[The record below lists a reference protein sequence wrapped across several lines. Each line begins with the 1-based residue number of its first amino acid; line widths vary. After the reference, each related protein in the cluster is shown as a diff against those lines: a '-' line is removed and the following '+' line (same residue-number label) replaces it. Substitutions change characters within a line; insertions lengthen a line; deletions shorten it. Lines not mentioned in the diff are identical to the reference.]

1 METRKIQLIGSSSYM
16 ISLPK
21 KWIIS
26 HNLKQGDEV
35 TVYADEGM
43 VVVLP
48 KEYKRLVRIVMK
60 GIPEE
65 KGDFLRR
72 YIYAIYMLGFDEIV
86 LENIDAASLLDS
98 FTEIVH
104 ELIGMEII
112 DVTDDRIV
120 FRILVTPELDVITV
134 LRRIVQM
141 INSMFEDILAILEG
155 KEVAGR
161 VEKVI
166 RNIGLTEENIDRFYW
181 LVVRLE
187 NRIIREKSFKWN
199 ELRFVLGSR
208 MLAKI
213 LEDISDHISRFSR
226 YLAEVELDKPDIPE
240 MPALIKSISELFN
253 KSFNSYIESDLIAG
267 NEVARSVETVQGR
280 IMSQLDAMGET
291 GRVKPALALHHL
303 LGILWNIKS
312 IAEIAINRAVRE
324 MATGQ

>member
-21 KWIIS
+21 KWILS

-35 TVYADEGM
+35 TVYAYEGM

-60 GIPEE
+60 GIHEE

-86 LENIDAASLLDS
+86 LEDIDAASLLDS

-112 DVTDDRIV
+112 DVADDRIV

-141 INSMFEDILAILEG
+141 INSMFEDALAILNG
-155 KEVAGR
+155 KEDVEG

-166 RNIGLTEENIDRFYW
+166 RNVSLTEENIDRFYW

-226 YLAEVELDKPDIPE
+226 YLAEVRPDDVPE
-240 MPALIKSISELFN
+240 MPVLIKSISELFN
-253 KSFNSYIESDLIAG
+253 KSFNSYIESDLIAS
-267 NEVARSVETVQGR
+267 NEVARDVEAVQNR
-280 IMSQLDAMGET
+280 IIGELDSLDRAGK
-291 GRVKPALALHHL
+291 VKPALALHHL
-303 LGILWNIKS
+303 LGIIWNIKS

>member
-21 KWIIS
+21 KWILS

-86 LENIDAASLLDS
+86 LEDIDAASLLDS

-112 DVTDDRIV
+112 DVADDRIV

-141 INSMFEDILAILEG
+141 INGMFEDTLTILDK
-155 KEVAGR
+155 KEDVER

-166 RNIGLTEENIDRFYW
+166 RNISLTEENIDRFYW

-213 LEDISDHISRFSR
+213 LEDVSDHISRFSR
-226 YLAEVELDKPDIPE
+226 YLAKVRPDDVPE
-240 MPALIKSISELFN
+240 MPVLIKSISELFN
-253 KSFNSYIESDLIAG
+253 KSFNSYIESDLIAS
-267 NEVARSVETVQGR
+267 NEVARDVEAVQSR
-280 IMSQLDAMGET
+280 IIGELDRLDRAGN
-291 GRVKPALALHHL
+291 VKPALALHHL
-303 LGILWNIKS
+303 LGIIWNIKS

>member
-21 KWIIS
+21 KWILS

-86 LENIDAASLLDS
+86 LEDVDAASLLDI

-112 DVTDDRIV
+112 DVANDRIV

-141 INSMFEDILAILEG
+141 INSMFDDVLSILEG
-155 KEVAGR
+155 KENAGR

-166 RNIGLTEENIDRFYW
+166 RNIALTEENIDRFYW

-226 YLAEVELDKPDIPE
+226 YLAEVRPDEIPE
-240 MPALIKSISELFN
+240 MPFLLKTISELFN
-253 KSFNSYIESDLIAG
+253 RSFNSYIESNLIAG
-267 NEVARSVETVQGR
+267 NEVARNVETIQSR
-280 IMSQLDAMGET
+280 ILRELESMSEAGSI
-291 GRVKPALALHHL
+291 RSALALQHL
-303 LGILWNIKS
+303 LGIIWNIKS